1 MAALTYD
8 DFFDALGERESGG
21 DYGAVNTFG
30 FLGKY
35 QFGELALIDVGY
47 YSADQTSANDWQP
60 AYWTGKNGI
69 HSKAEFLSDHAPRT
83 RRSTPIWSSSGR
95 TWKAS
100 GSTRG
105 RRSTGSRSPS
115 SGLLAGAHLVGA
127 GDVAKFLSSGGKKIP
142 QDAYNTTVTEYLSL
156 FAGYQTPFSVD
167 HSGNETI
174 RGGPH
179 FDVLR
184 GFAGNNVLKGRGGHD
199 RLKGGSGDDLL
210 DGGKG
215 RDVLKGGSGDDTF
228 FFRAKLTGKPDDIR
242 DFSPGHDTIALDH
255 KVFTLLAKGALDDGA
270 FHIGA
275 SAHQADDR
283 IVYDDSTGALSYDGN
298 GTGDGGATV
307 FAVLARGLDLT
318 SADFFVI

>member
-8 DFFDALGERESGG
+8 DFLDALGERESGG

-30 FLGKY
+30 YLGKY

-69 HSKAEFLSDHAPRT
+69 HSKGDFLSDHSAQDQA
-83 RRSTPIWSSSGR
+83 IHAYMKLQWSYLESV
-95 TWKAS
+95 WKYE
-100 GSTRG
+100 GQTLDGLRI
-105 RRSTGSRSPS
+105 TI
-115 SGLLAGAHLVGA
+115 SGLLGGAHLAGA
-127 GDVAKFLSSGGKKIP
+127 GGVAAFLNSGGKQIP
-142 QDAYNTTVTEYLSL
+142 HDAYNTTVTDYLSL

-167 HSGNETI
+167 HSGDETI

-179 FDVLR
+179 VDVLR
-184 GFAGNNVLKGRGGHD
+184 GFAGNDVLKGRGGHD
-199 RLKGGSGDDLL
+199 RLKGGSGDDVI

-215 RDVLKGGSGDDTF
+215 RDVLRGGSGDDTF
-228 FFRAKLTGKPDDIR
+228 LFRAKLAGKPDVVR
-242 DFSPGHDTIALDH
+242 DFAPGHDTIALHH
-255 KVFTLLAKGALDDGA
+255 KVFTLLAKGPLDDGA

-298 GTGDGGATV
+298 GTGHGGATV

-318 SADFFVI
+318 SANFFVI